1 MTPPPSKLLTIS
13 VDTCT
18 YLSNRPKAVKIHG
31 VKYTEQAVVRVTSQ
45 DDHEQ
50 PYKYCKI
57 CSLYVCNDL
66 KVFVTNVL
74 DIHDY
79 VDHTKSCVVSCSTK
93 VVVALYSDLYIHG
106 VLHLKTKGTGT
117 HLVEKHKTL

>member
-1 MTPPPSKLLTIS
+1 M
-13 VDTCT
+13 
-18 YLSNRPKAVKIHG
+18 KIHG

-45 DDHEQ
+45 DDQEQ
-50 PYKYCKI
+50 PYIYCKI
-57 CSLYVCNDL
+57 SSLYVCNDL

-93 VVVALYSDLYIHG
+93 VVVALYSDLYIHV
-106 VLHLKTKGTGT
+106 VLHLKTKGTNT
-117 HLVEKHKTL
+117 HLIEKHKICNH